1 MELQQALE
9 QLSRLQAKM
18 AAYNHA
24 MALIY
29 YDGATTAPKGTAANR
44 GQTLSILSEESY
56 RLSTGKD
63 TVELLEFLDAHREE
77 LSEREARTV
86 FLALKSIRELQK
98 IPMEEYVA
106 YQQLLV
112 EAEDIWHTAKET
124 DDFAL
129 FCPFLERIFEF
140 EKKFAAYCAPE
151 KKPYD
156 YCLDKYED
164 GLTMEDCDAFFEAL
178 RSRLVPLI
186 QRITAKE
193 QLSDACLCGHFDD
206 AAQEAFSLDLM
217 RLMGI
222 DLAHC
227 GLGTTEHPFT
237 TSLGSHHDVRITT
250 HYDPENFAS
259 SMYSVIHEGGHALYD
274 LNSADELAY
283 TLLDGGVSMGI
294 HESQSRFYEN
304 LLGRSRAFVERVFP
318 LLCKHFPEQMRG
330 YTAEDVYRAVN
341 RVTPSLI
348 RTEADEVTYCLHVM
362 VRYELEK
369 RVMAGELAVRDLPA
383 EWNRLYREYLGVE
396 VPNDR
401 QGVLQDSHWSGG
413 GIGYFPSYALGSAYG
428 AQLLRKM
435 RESVDVDACLRE
447 GNFAPIN
454 AWNREHIWKFG
465 CLKKPGELLRE
476 ALGEDFDPLVYTSYL
491 EEKFGELYQ

>member
-112 EAEDIWHTAKET
+112 EAEDVWHTAKET

-140 EKKFAAYCAPE
+140 EKKLAAYCAPE

-193 QLSDACLCGHFDD
+193 QLSDEWSDEEKEAFLAD
-206 AAQEAFSLDLM
+206 AAARVQKSKWML
-217 RLMGI
+217 
-222 DLAHC
+222 
-227 GLGTTEHPFT
+227 T
-237 TSLGSHHDVRITT
+237 
-250 HYDPENFAS
+250 
-259 SMYSVIHEGGHALYD
+259 VI
-274 LNSADELAY
+274 
-283 TLLDGGVSMGI
+283 I
-294 HESQSRFYEN
+294 
-304 LLGRSRAFVERVFP
+304 P
-318 LLCKHFPEQMRG
+318 LLF
-330 YTAEDVYRAVN
+330 TFLID
-341 RVTPSLI
+341 SLQLFI
-348 RTEADEVTYCLHVM
+348 FEPVF
-362 VRYELEK
+362 
-369 RVMAGELAVRDLPA
+369 
-383 EWNRLYREYLGVE
+383 
-396 VPNDR
+396 
-401 QGVLQDSHWSGG
+401 
-413 GIGYFPSYALGSAYG
+413 GI
-428 AQLLRKM
+428 
-435 RESVDVDACLRE
+435 
-447 GNFAPIN
+447 
-454 AWNREHIWKFG
+454 
-465 CLKKPGELLRE
+465 
-476 ALGEDFDPLVYTSYL
+476 
-491 EEKFGELYQ
+491 